1 MFFQDIKPEKGS
13 TRYYIAKQLPTG
25 WVVVFGRFNDAHD
38 KFLIV
43 YEATQGTQPDFF
55 PIKKLDPIL
64 EDTDFLL
71 SAAKGFEAALKDL
84 GAVNRPYDAYA
95 IPSESGQLYVYLLPA
110 QS

>member
-1 MFFQDIKPEKGS
+1 M
-13 TRYYIAKQLPTG
+13 
-25 WVVVFGRFNDAHD
+25 
-38 KFLIV
+38 FLIV

-84 GAVNRPYDAYA
+84 GAVNRPYNAYA

-110 QS
+110 QSKGTVYPHSWRRSLYIQCGRRHADRKTPDA